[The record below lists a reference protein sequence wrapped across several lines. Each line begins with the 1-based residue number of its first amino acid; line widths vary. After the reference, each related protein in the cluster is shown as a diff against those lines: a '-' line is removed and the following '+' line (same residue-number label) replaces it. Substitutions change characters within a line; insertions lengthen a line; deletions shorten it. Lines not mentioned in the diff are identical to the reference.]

1 MFGFS
6 LFSQVT
12 AQTPAILDE
21 QGQIKSESFDYN
33 QALEIAQEKND
44 TAKID
49 KLLANGSPPYCGKD
63 VPLKSAAYL
72 TYLTSYMGENP
83 AIHNRRYQ
91 KKMQLKEQDMNKD
104 VIIICESIYH
114 GNTMKLAPFFNYRS
128 LRYSF
133 LKAGLFFAL
142 LSKPLFS
149 FKFIYPT
156 SHTQI

>member
-1 MFGFS
+1 M
-6 LFSQVT
+6 
-12 AQTPAILDE
+12 P
-21 QGQIKSESFDYN
+21 KK
-33 QALEIAQEKND
+33 KND

-49 KLLANGSPPYCGKD
+49 KLLANGSPPYYGKD

-114 GNTMKLAPFFNYRS
+114 GNTMKLAPFFYYRS

-133 LKAGLFFAL
+133 F
-142 LSKPLFS
+142 
-149 FKFIYPT
+149 
-156 SHTQI
+156 